1 MSTAGPVAIVGATG
15 VTGGFAFDEAEKR
28 GLAPLA
34 VGRNPAKLE
43 RFLEARGLG
52 SDRLR
57 IADVGDAQ
65 ALRRALE
72 GCSVVIS
79 TVAPFSDNGFPVA
92 RAAAELGMGYTD
104 STGEG
109 PFMQRLIDE
118 LDPLALTSG
127 ATLCTGNGAAAFV
140 GDTAMRWI
148 TDRRAD
154 SSGALLYEI
163 RDYRPSYGTTQSYI
177 KHIMPGGGALVRD
190 GHVRFAPFASFSG
203 RVAGLSGIHSV
214 VPDPLVISRYWP
226 ARRIDGLFRAPA
238 YLRPVVAA
246 ATTLMLWNP
255 VRDLLLRLPLERWMA
270 YDPAADLRSTVT
282 VIAECRSADGA
293 VRRRRLRGRAIYP
306 LTGQVLAATAQ
317 AMLHCARRPAGVR
330 AASEM
335 FASFEHALELS
346 GLEEIPL
353 PAALPSESA
362 AVGALQHTQTGSP
375 A

>member
-1 MSTAGPVAIVGATG
+1 VSTAGPVAIVGATG
-15 VTGGFAFDEAEKR
+15 VTGAFAFDEAQRR
-28 GLAPLA
+28 GLSPVA
-34 VGRNPAKLE
+34 VGRNAAKLE
-43 RFLEARGLG
+43 QFLKVRGLPG
-52 SDRLR
+52 DRLR
-57 IADVGDAQ
+57 IADVHDTP
-65 ALRRALE
+65 ALRRALS
-72 GCSVVIS
+72 GVSVVIS

-92 RAAAELGMGYTD
+92 EAAAELGLGYTD

-118 LDPLALTSG
+118 LDPVALTTG
-127 ATLCTGNGAAAFV
+127 ASLCTGNGAAAFI
-140 GDTAMRWI
+140 GDTAMHWI
-148 TDRRAD
+148 TDRRGD
-154 SSGALLYEI
+154 SGGALLYDI
-163 RDYRPSYGTTQSYI
+163 RDYRPSFGTTQSYI

-190 GHVRFAPFASFSG
+190 GRVRFAPFAAFSG

-226 ARRIDGLFRAPA
+226 AHRIDGLFRAPA

-246 ATTLMLWNP
+246 ATSLMLWQP
-255 VRDLLLRLPLERWMA
+255 VRNLLLQLPLERWMT

-293 VRRRRLRGRAIYP
+293 LRRRRLRGHAIYP
-306 LTGQVLAATAQ
+306 LTGRVLVATAQ
-317 AMLHCARRPAGVR
+317 AMLQCARRPPGVR

-353 PAALPSESA
+353 PATTADTAHPHRLTA
-362 AVGALQHTQTGSP
+362 
-375 A
+375 

>member
-1 MSTAGPVAIVGATG
+1 LSAALPVAIVGATG
-15 VTGGFAFDEAEKR
+15 VTGAFAFDEAQRR
-28 GLAPLA
+28 GLAPVA
-34 VGRNPAKLE
+34 VGRNAAKLGQ
-43 RFLEARGLG
+43 FLKLRGLPA
-52 SDRLR
+52 DRLR
-57 IADVGDAQ
+57 IADVHDAP
-65 ALRRALE
+65 ALRRALS
-72 GCSVVIS
+72 GISVVIS

-92 RAAAELGMGYTD
+92 RVAAELGLGYTD

-118 LDPLALTSG
+118 LDPVAVTSG

-163 RDYRPSYGTTQSYI
+163 RDYRPSYGTTQSYL

-190 GHVRFAPFASFSG
+190 GTVRFAPFAAFSG

-226 ARRIDGLFRAPA
+226 ARRLDGLFRAPA

-246 ATTLMLWNP
+246 ATSLMLWQP
-255 VRDLLLRLPLERWMA
+255 MRDLLLKLPLERWLA

-282 VIAECRSADGA
+282 VIAECRSAEGA

-317 AMLHCARRPAGVR
+317 AMLQSPRRPAGVR

-335 FASFEHALELS
+335 FASFEQALEWS
-346 GLEEIPL
+346 GLEELPL
-353 PAALPSESA
+353 PPQAHAADTDPSGRLPA
-362 AVGALQHTQTGSP
+362 
-375 A
+375 